1 MLLFIDGFNRIG
13 FRKYFLICIKNII
26 LSDQLW
32 GGFLFRSLVWL
43 KTKQI
48 RGRTFPSRLPVKF
61 TPDSVWYFPRAFASC
76 SCESL

>member
-48 RGRTFPSRLPVKF
+48 RELFLLAYLSSLRLTAFDIFLEPSPAA
-61 TPDSVWYFPRAFASC
+61 PASP
-76 SCESL
+76 